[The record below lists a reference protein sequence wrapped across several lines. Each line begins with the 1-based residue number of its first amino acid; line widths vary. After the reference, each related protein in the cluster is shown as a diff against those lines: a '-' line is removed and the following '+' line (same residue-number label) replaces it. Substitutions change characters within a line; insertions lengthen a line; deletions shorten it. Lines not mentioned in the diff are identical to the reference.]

1 MCPAIEDDPFES
13 IVSGLSLS
21 VDESDVVNVQQM
33 SDHEL
38 ISMREEITDCIS
50 KNRSLFR
57 NNTEWEREQHSL
69 RAAIIIELNRRG
81 IP

>member
-1 MCPAIEDDPFES
+1 MPVADDPFEE
-13 IVSGLSLS
+13 IVNGLSLT
-21 VDESDVVNVQQM
+21 VDESDVVNVREM
-33 SDHEL
+33 SDIEL
-38 ISMREEITDCIS
+38 LSMRDEITDCIS